1 MLGNFTYCN
10 PTKLY
15 FGEDA
20 LDALN
25 IELPKYGP
33 NVALIYGEGSIKR
46 NGIYDAVMDIL
57 QKNGKRVAQIPS
69 VTPNPTL
76 AKLYEGIKIAREH
89 RADLLL
95 AVGGGSV
102 CDYAKAVSVSVHC
115 AEDPWEKYYV
125 RFEEPTCKTL
135 PVGCVLTMVGT
146 GSEMN
151 AGAVITNQD
160 TRQKIGHV
168 FASEAV
174 MPRFSIL
181 NPRYT
186 LTLPRRQM
194 VAGIYDIFN
203 HICEQYFSGEDDN
216 TSDYISEGLMRSLL
230 RSSLAALEN
239 PQDYQARSNIMWT
252 ATWALNTLLSRGKTT
267 DWMVHMLGQA
277 VGGYTNATHGMTLSA
292 VSLPYYR
299 HIMRYGLH
307 KFRRFATNVWD
318 VNPAGKTDLQA
329 ATEGLAAMESWMRTM
344 GLSMRIS
351 ELGVTEDMIEDIA
364 GATIVFSGGYKKLD
378 REEIVDIL
386 RKSL

>member
-1 MLGNFTYCN
+1 M
-10 PTKLY
+10 
-15 FGEDA
+15 
-20 LDALN
+20 
-25 IELPKYGP
+25 
-33 NVALIYGEGSIKR
+33 
-46 NGIYDAVMDIL
+46 
-57 QKNGKRVAQIPS
+57 
-69 VTPNPTL
+69 TL
-76 AKLYEGIKIAREH
+76 
-89 RADLLL
+89 
-95 AVGGGSV
+95 
-102 CDYAKAVSVSVHC
+102 
-115 AEDPWEKYYV
+115 
-125 RFEEPTCKTL
+125 EPL
-135 PVGCVLTMVGT
+135 W
-146 GSEMN
+146 S
-151 AGAVITNQD
+151 
-160 TRQKIGHV
+160 
-168 FASEAV
+168 
-174 MPRFSIL
+174 
-181 NPRYT
+181 
-186 LTLPRRQM
+186 
-194 VAGIYDIFN
+194 
-203 HICEQYFSGEDDN
+203 
-216 TSDYISEGLMRSLL
+216 SLL

-299 HIMRYGLH
+299 HIMRYGLP

-378 REEIVDIL
+378 RKEIVDIL